1 MKTKLRFR
9 IISLRGLSVVL
20 LLGLLTSCDSLQ
32 RMQGKVIDADTGL
45 PLAGVYYGEE
55 PLTDSLK
62 QVIAHDSLQ
71 RAYRLTDSTG
81 AFWAQHIA
89 SGITGKPHLLLWLGK
104 AGYKSVRLEWDKHSE
119 RQDSLLVVLEP
130 LK

>member
-1 MKTKLRFR
+1 MKTKLKFR
-9 IISLRGLSVVL
+9 ISLVGLSVVF
-20 LLGLLTSCDSLQ
+20 LLGLLTSCDAVQ
-32 RMQGKVIDADTGL
+32 RMQGRVVDADTGL

-81 AFWAQHIA
+81 SFWAQHMA
-89 SGITGKPHLLLWLGK
+89 SGFTGKPRLVLWLGK
-104 AGYKSVRLEWDKHSE
+104 QGYEPVRLEWDKHSE
-119 RQDSLLVVLEP
+119 RQDSLIVALQP